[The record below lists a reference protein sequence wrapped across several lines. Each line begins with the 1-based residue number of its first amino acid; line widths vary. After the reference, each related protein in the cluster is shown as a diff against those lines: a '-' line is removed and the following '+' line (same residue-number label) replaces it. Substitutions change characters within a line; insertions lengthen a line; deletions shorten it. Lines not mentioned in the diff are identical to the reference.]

1 MILGS
6 YNIHKAKFI
15 HSKPLYIVF
24 EKETKQYIEI
34 ISHVKIRTFQKY
46 FICAT
51 CMYLLL
57 CIILFINGCLTNLY
71 LLI

>member
-51 CMYLLL
+51 CMYLL
-57 CIILFINGCLTNLY
+57 
-71 LLI
+71 